1 MCYANS
7 SILIFVCM
15 FLFVSL
21 GLFAV
26 RFSRVHPAIA
36 ATAAAAAAALVA
48 AGGQVQNPSRTRTP
62 APAAD
67 EAEQADAADVDNPW
81 KLVAVRT
88 RVQFTCGLKDVG
100 MSGRAD
106 FKAIKTVIRCSLCL
120 SLPIFCFAIY
130 VVLCYIDRCTH

>member
-1 MCYANS
+1 MCV
-7 SILIFVCM
+7 FV
-15 FLFVSL
+15 FVLL
-21 GLFAV
+21 GLFAF

-48 AGGQVQNPSRTRTP
+48 AGGQVQNPSRTRAPTP
-62 APAAD
+62 AAE
-67 EAEQADAADVDNPW
+67 EAEQADAADMDNPW

-106 FKAIKTVIRCSLCL
+106 FKAIKTVIRYRFWS
-120 SLPIFCFAIY
+120 
-130 VVLCYIDRCTH
+130 VV

>member
-1 MCYANS
+1 MYVFLCV
-7 SILIFVCM
+7 FV
-15 FLFVSL
+15 LL
-21 GLFAV
+21 LLFAV

-48 AGGQVQNPSRTRTP
+48 AGGQVQNPSRTRAP
-62 APAAD
+62 APAA
-67 EAEQADAADVDNPW
+67 EEVEQADAADVDNPW

-106 FKAIKTVIRCSLCL
+106 FKAIKTVIRYRFFL
-120 SLPIFCFAIY
+120 SPPNYCFAMF
-130 VVLCYIDRCTH
+130 VVVYYGD

>member
-1 MCYANS
+1 
-7 SILIFVCM
+7 
-15 FLFVSL
+15 
-21 GLFAV
+21 
-26 RFSRVHPAIA
+26 VHPAIA

-48 AGGQVQNPSRTRTP
+48 AGGQVQNPSRTRAP

-67 EAEQADAADVDNPW
+67 EIEQADAADVDNPW

-106 FKAIKTVIRCSLCL
+106 FKAIKTVIRYLICL
-120 SLPIFCFAIY
+120 IVSSHCFAIY
-130 VVLCYIDRCTH
+130 LVLYCADRCAH